1 MFGFAPNFTY
11 KELTTTNTGFKN
23 DATGNNLARL
33 RSLSYKLQY
42 IRDTVGKPLYIN
54 SAYRDK
60 LVNSAVG
67 GSRTSFHCI
76 GSAADVSIMNLNK
89 EEQALFEKAILS
101 SYPCEFIKYDTFYHI
116 AYDFSRLGNQG
127 AVITFEEEMP
137 NAFPPLKFPTGKI
150 DF

>member
-1 MFGFAPNFTY
+1 MYGFAPNFSY

-23 DATGNNLARL
+23 EATGNNLARL
-33 RSLSYKLQY
+33 RSLSHKLQY
-42 IRDTVGKPLYIN
+42 IRDIVGKPLYIN

-76 GSAADVSIMNLNK
+76 GSAADVSIMNLDK
-89 EEQALFEKAILS
+89 DEQKTLEKAIYS
-101 SYPCEFIKYDTFYHI
+101 SHPCEFIKYDTFYHI

-127 AVITFEEEMP
+127 AVMTFEDEMP
-137 NAFPPLKFPTGKI
+137 NAFPPLKSPTGKI
-150 DF
+150 DY